1 MQTLFIIYM
10 FIFGLVIGCFLNVCI
25 SRIPQK
31 QSIIRPPSRCNSCG
45 TTLRPLDLV
54 PVLSFV
60 FLKGKCRYCGGKVS
74 AVNPI
79 VEIITAAAFVVL
91 YLKYSLTVEFVAM
104 ALLSCILICIAFI
117 DAEYRIIPNGFI
129 ITGLISGLALFLYNL
144 FFTVGMFGDRVWF
157 NPILGFAVGTGFLFM
172 VSLVGMLVYKSDDA
186 MGMGDIKLYAVI
198 GLFLGWRMTI
208 VSLMLSVFSAAVGCV
223 FMIILKKNNRKSTI
237 AFGPY
242 IAVGTCITI
251 ICGWNLLEQYMSLL
265 N

>member
-1 MQTLFIIYM
+1 M
-10 FIFGLVIGCFLNVCI
+10 N
-25 SRIPQK
+25 
-31 QSIIRPPSRCNSCG
+31 
-45 TTLRPLDLV
+45 
-54 PVLSFV
+54 PV
-60 FLKGKCRYCGGKVS
+60 
-74 AVNPI
+74 

-144 FFTVGMFGDRVWF
+144 FYTVDMFRDRVWF

-208 VSLMLSVFSAAVGCV
+208 VSLMLSVFSAAIGCV
-223 FMIILKKNNRKSTI
+223 FMMILKKNNRKSTI

-242 IAVGTCITI
+242 IAVGTFITI
-251 ICGWNLLEQYMSLL
+251 ICGWNLLEQYMNLL
-265 N
+265 K

>member
-1 MQTLFIIYM
+1 M
-10 FIFGLVIGCFLNVCI
+10 N
-25 SRIPQK
+25 
-31 QSIIRPPSRCNSCG
+31 
-45 TTLRPLDLV
+45 
-54 PVLSFV
+54 PV
-60 FLKGKCRYCGGKVS
+60 
-74 AVNPI
+74 
-79 VEIITAAAFVVL
+79 VEIITTVAFVVL

-144 FFTVGMFGDRVWF
+144 FFTVDMFGDRVWL

-208 VSLMLSVFSAAVGCV
+208 VSLMLSVFSAAIGCV

-242 IAVGTCITI
+242 IAVGTFITI
-251 ICGWNLLEQYMSLL
+251 ICGWNLLEKYMNLL

>member
-1 MQTLFIIYM
+1 M
-10 FIFGLVIGCFLNVCI
+10 N
-25 SRIPQK
+25 
-31 QSIIRPPSRCNSCG
+31 
-45 TTLRPLDLV
+45 
-54 PVLSFV
+54 PV
-60 FLKGKCRYCGGKVS
+60 
-74 AVNPI
+74 

-117 DAEYRIIPNGFI
+117 DAEYRMIPNGFI

-144 FFTVGMFGDRVWF
+144 FYTVDMFGDRVWF

-208 VSLMLSVFSAAVGCV
+208 VSLLLSVFSAAIGCV

-242 IAVGTCITI
+242 IAVGTFITI
-251 ICGWNLLEQYMSLL
+251 ICGWNLLEQYMNLL

>member
-1 MQTLFIIYM
+1 MQTLLIIYIL
-10 FIFGLVIGCFLNVCI
+10 IFGLVIGCFLNVCI
-25 SRIPQK
+25 CRIPQK

-54 PVLSFV
+54 PVFSFV
-60 FLKGKCRYCGGKVS
+60 FLRGKCRYCGEKVS

-79 VEIITAAAFVVL
+79 VEVITAAVFVVL
-91 YLKYSLTVEFVAM
+91 YLKYSLTVEFIAM

-129 ITGLISGLALFLYNL
+129 ITGLISGSALFLYNL
-144 FFTVGMFGDRVWF
+144 FYPVDMFGDRVWF
-157 NPILGFAVGTGFLFM
+157 NPILGFIVGTSFLLM

-186 MGMGDIKLYAVI
+186 MGMGDIKLFAVI

-208 VSLMLSVFSAAVGCV
+208 ISLMLSVFSAAIGCV
-223 FMIILKKNNRKSTI
+223 LLIILKKNNRKSTI

-242 IAVGTCITI
+242 IAIGTFITI
-251 ICGWNLLEQYMSLL
+251 IYGWNLLERYMTLL
-265 N
+265 K

>member
-1 MQTLFIIYM
+1 M
-10 FIFGLVIGCFLNVCI
+10 N
-25 SRIPQK
+25 
-31 QSIIRPPSRCNSCG
+31 
-45 TTLRPLDLV
+45 
-54 PVLSFV
+54 PV
-60 FLKGKCRYCGGKVS
+60 
-74 AVNPI
+74 

-117 DAEYRIIPNGFI
+117 DAEYRMIPNGFI

-144 FFTVGMFGDRVWF
+144 FFTVDMFGDRVWF

-208 VSLMLSVFSAAVGCV
+208 VSLLLSVFSAAIGCV

-242 IAVGTCITI
+242 IAVGTFITI
-251 ICGWNLLEQYMSLL
+251 ICGWNLLEQYMNLL

>member
-1 MQTLFIIYM
+1 M
-10 FIFGLVIGCFLNVCI
+10 N
-25 SRIPQK
+25 
-31 QSIIRPPSRCNSCG
+31 
-45 TTLRPLDLV
+45 
-54 PVLSFV
+54 PV
-60 FLKGKCRYCGGKVS
+60 
-74 AVNPI
+74 

-117 DAEYRIIPNGFI
+117 DAEYRMIPNGFI

-144 FFTVGMFGDRVWF
+144 FYTVDMFGDRVWF
-157 NPILGFAVGTGFLFM
+157 NPILGFAVGTGFLLM

-242 IAVGTCITI
+242 IAVGTFITI
-251 ICGWNLLEQYMSLL
+251 ICGWNLLEQYMNLL
-265 N
+265 K

>member
-1 MQTLFIIYM
+1 M
-10 FIFGLVIGCFLNVCI
+10 N
-25 SRIPQK
+25 
-31 QSIIRPPSRCNSCG
+31 
-45 TTLRPLDLV
+45 
-54 PVLSFV
+54 PV
-60 FLKGKCRYCGGKVS
+60 
-74 AVNPI
+74 

-117 DAEYRIIPNGFI
+117 DAEYRMIPNGFI

-144 FFTVGMFGDRVWF
+144 FYTVDMFGDRVWF

-208 VSLMLSVFSAAVGCV
+208 VSLMISVFSAAIGCV

-242 IAVGTCITI
+242 IALGTFITI
-251 ICGWNLLEQYMSLL
+251 ICGWNLLEQYMNLL